1 MSLTLYFHPLASFCH
16 KVLVAL
22 YESSTPFQGRIVDL
36 GDASDRAELTALWPV
51 GKFPVLR
58 DEQRKRTVPESTV
71 IIEYL
76 CQHFAGAADLLPD
89 NPDVRLEVR
98 LWDRVFDAY
107 VQGPMQKIVGDSLRP
122 EGEHDPRG
130 VADARA
136 TLGTAYDM
144 LERQLALGAW
154 AVGDRFTM
162 ADCAAMPALFYA
174 SILEPFPEGHTR
186 LAEYFERL
194 MSRPSVRRTLDE
206 ARPYFPLF
214 PFKDAIPARFLSEE
228 LPGT

>member
-1 MSLTLYFHPLASFCH
+1 MSLTLYYHPLASFCH

-22 YESSTPFQGRIVDL
+22 YESAIPFQGRIIDL
-36 GDASDRAELTALWPV
+36 GNPSERAEITALWPV

-58 DEQRKRTVPESTV
+58 DEQRERTVPESSV

-76 CQHFAGAADLLPD
+76 AWHFAGAADLLPHD
-89 NPDVRLEVR
+89 ADRRLEMR
-98 LWDRVFDAY
+98 LWDRVFDNY
-107 VQGPMQKIVGDSLRP
+107 VQTPMQKIVGDRLRA

-136 TLGTAYDM
+136 MLGSAYDM
-144 LERQLALGAW
+144 LEHRLAPGAW
-154 AVGDRFTM
+154 AVGDRFSM
-162 ADCAAMPALFYA
+162 ADCAAVPALFYA
-174 SILEPFPEGHTR
+174 SIVEPLPKAHTR

-194 MSRPSVRRTLDE
+194 MSRPSVRRTLKE

-214 PFKDAIPARFLSEE
+214 PFKDAIPARFLNDEPSA
-228 LPGT
+228 

>member
-16 KVLVAL
+16 KVLLAL
-22 YESSTPFQGRIVDL
+22 YESAIPFEGRIIDL
-36 GDASDRAELTALWPV
+36 GNPDDRAEITALWPV

-58 DEQRKRTVPESTV
+58 DDERKRTLPESSV

-76 CQHFAGAADLLPD
+76 CQHFAGAAGLLPD
-89 NPDVRLEVR
+89 DADMRLEVR
-98 LWDRVFDAY
+98 LWDRFFDGY
-107 VQGPMQKIVGDSLRP
+107 VQVPMQKIVGDRLRA
-122 EGEHDPRG
+122 EGERDPRG

-136 TLGTAYDM
+136 TLHTAYDM
-144 LERQLALGAW
+144 LERQLAPGAW
-154 AVGDRFTM
+154 AVGERFSM

-174 SILEPFPEGHTR
+174 FIVEPLPEGHAQ
-186 LAEYFERL
+186 LAGYFERL

-214 PFKDAIPARFLSEE
+214 PFKDAMPARFLSGER
-228 LPGT
+228 